1 MASEQRVLLGYLL
14 AVSIVITAFAFPIAS
29 SLCQGD
35 GSGGNSSL
43 SSDINNVHSNLCLYV
58 DELETISGFSNEVS
72 KD

>member
-35 GSGGNSSL
+35 GSGGNSS
-43 SSDINNVHSNLCLYV
+43 DISNVHSNLCLYV
-58 DELETISGFSNEVS
+58 NELETISGFSNEVS